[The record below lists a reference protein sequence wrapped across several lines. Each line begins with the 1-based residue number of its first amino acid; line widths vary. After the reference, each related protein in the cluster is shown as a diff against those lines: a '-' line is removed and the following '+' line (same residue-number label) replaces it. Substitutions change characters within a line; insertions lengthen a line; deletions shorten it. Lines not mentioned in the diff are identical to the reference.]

1 MEVHIAGPRGQ
12 RVLRDEIRCEWEGEP
27 GVCAQQGSLRHVPGL
42 QLTAEKNPYKQSKI
56 LVAGNNFGCGSSR
69 EHAPWAISDFGIRCI
84 IASG

>member
-1 MEVHIAGPRGQ
+1 MHWSRLNWKQA
-12 RVLRDEIRCEWEGEP
+12 
-27 GVCAQQGSLRHVPGL
+27 
-42 QLTAEKNPYKQSKI
+42 PYKQAKI